1 MKKLDNKIPLFV
13 LNNFL
18 KFERKIYQVFGLK
31 LGRPL
36 SLKLVL
42 YFIVIAIIEAAIYFT
57 PFVGKLINWLP
68 FSVLVMIPILFAWLL
83 SDVGTEGRSPVFF
96 FRSFFSYHIRNL
108 IEKKDYVR
116 GRKILRANDYQLDK
130 YMTYQMSNTDV
141 EAMQFQNAFSASAV
155 NKAQHEVQEN
165 LVNEVPPVETPDSK
179 EDEIQTINQQFFS
192 SNIESESV
200 SDSVTENEIALEEK
214 ELDLTEQFEQH
225 ISIEVNEQERIN
237 VEQFQKEKKD
247 LKESSGQFFR
257 NLKGKVQKVKVEEKE
272 VNETPFNQ
280 QVEPELVEDVN
291 LEVDTVQH
299 TEKLE
304 PNFEQG
310 LKEPQ
315 VETTIS
321 QPHTN
326 TSLNKENYVEQEKS
340 QTVKK
345 EKVIS
350 KQYEMPKLTVI
361 QSEKKAPIRPQPK
374 PIHQQSKLTTWQMMK
389 MYMRSNARNK
399 AKKKIK

>member
-141 EAMQFQNAFSASAV
+141 EAMQFQNAFSASVV

-165 LVNEVPPVETPDSK
+165 LVNEVPPVETPNSK

-214 ELDLTEQFEQH
+214 ELTEQFEQH
-225 ISIEVNEQERIN
+225 ISNEVNEKERIN

-257 NLKGKVQKVKVEEKE
+257 NLKGKVQKVKVDEKE
-272 VNETPFNQ
+272 INETPFNQ
-280 QVEPELVEDVN
+280 QVDSESIEDVS

-304 PNFEQG
+304 PSIEQG
-310 LKEPQ
+310 LKESQ
-315 VETTIS
+315 LKTTIS
-321 QPHTN
+321 QPHIS
-326 TSLNKENYVEQEKS
+326 TSLNKGNYVEQEKS

-345 EKVIS
+345 EKVNS

-374 PIHQQSKLTTWQMMK
+374 LIQHQSKLTTWQMMK